1 MNYPGNAAKMQL
13 LMQSEIRNMSIEC
26 DRVNGINLSQ
36 GMCDLPLQNVL
47 ERGVHEALAKGCNH
61 YTRYDGID
69 ELRLQIANKAQHFN
83 KIQVDPATQ
92 ICVSSGAT
100 GALYCTCYAL
110 FSPGDEIILFEP
122 YYGYHDYTFRS
133 LDLCP
138 VYAKLSPPD
147 WSFSLN
153 ELERLT
159 TEKTK
164 AILINTP
171 SNPCGKVFSREELEA
186 IADFANAHKLFVL
199 TDEIYEYITFD
210 GREHISPASIPQI
223 RDRVITVSGYS
234 KTFSITGWRIGYAI
248 AQPEIIDLI
257 GAANDLI
264 YVCAPAPLQY
274 AVAKAI
280 ETFDDTYYVR
290 MCQEYQKKR
299 DLLCHTLTD
308 VGLTPYVPQGA
319 YYVLA
324 DVSMLPGETG
334 REKAMWLLEKTKIS
348 TVPGEAFFLDA
359 ELGKNIVRFCFA
371 KDASVIQQACDRLIE
386 NRTAWLK

>member
-1 MNYPGNAAKMQL
+1 
-13 LMQSEIRNMSIEC
+13 MQSEIRNMSIEC

-36 GMCDLPLQNVL
+36 GMCDLPLQSIL
-47 ERGVHEALAKGCNH
+47 EYGVHEAMEKGYNH

-69 ELRLQIANKAQHFN
+69 ELKFQIANKAQCYN

-92 ICVSSGAT
+92 VCVSSGAT
-100 GALYCTCYAL
+100 GALYCTCYTL
-110 FSPGDEIILFEP
+110 FSPGDEILLFEP

-138 VYAKLSPPD
+138 VYVKLEPPD
-147 WSFSLN
+147 WSFSLD
-153 ELERLT
+153 ELERIIT
-159 TEKTK
+159 PKTK

-171 SNPCGKVFSREELEA
+171 SNPCGKMFYRDELEA
-186 IADFANAHKLFVL
+186 IADFVIDHDLIVL

-210 GREHISPASIPQI
+210 GREHISPASISRIQ
-223 RDRVITVSGYS
+223 DRTITISGYS

-248 AQPEIIDLI
+248 AQPEIINMI
-257 GAANDLI
+257 GAVNDLI

-280 ETFDDTYYVR
+280 ETFDDTYYAKI
-290 MCQEYQKKR
+290 CQNYQKKR
-299 DLLCHTLTD
+299 DLLCDALTD

-324 DVSMLPGETG
+324 DVSRLPGETG
-334 REKAMWLLEKTKIS
+334 KEKAMWFLEKTTIS
-348 TVPGEAFFLDA
+348 VVPGEAFFSDT
-359 ELGKNIVRFCFA
+359 EKGKNIVRFCFA
-371 KDASVIQQACDRLIE
+371 KDIGVIQRACDLLIE
-386 NRTAWLK
+386 NRTAWLN